1 MAVPYNTLD
10 DLFDL
15 ALVAPDT
22 YEVAGS
28 PNYPWG
34 RVYGGQVIAQGLWA
48 AGQTVEPG
56 YRPHSV
62 HAYFIRG
69 GDADLPIT
77 YEVDRIRDGRSFVT
91 RRVVARQAN
100 KAMLNLAASF
110 QIDEPQADVQLVH
123 APASLPTHDDSP
135 PAAYHWS
142 PFLEQRWVPDDQHP
156 DGVAVWMRVNHSS
169 GDDPLINAC
178 ALAYMSDDA
187 PTGAAARHHPDNPNN
202 AGNPEHEAGEE
213 AWANTF
219 VSASLDHSVWFHR
232 PIRADQWQLHILDGH
247 GITGARGLAMGNVFG
262 VDGTHHASVAQE
274 ILIRSK
280 A

>member
-1 MAVPYNTLD
+1 MAVPYNSLD
-10 DLFDL
+10 DLFNL
-15 ALVAPDT
+15 SLVAPDT

-69 GDADLPIT
+69 GDADLPIS

-100 KAMLNLAASF
+100 KAMLNLSASF
-110 QIDEPQADVQLVH
+110 QVDEPQADVQLIER
-123 APASLPTHDDSP
+123 PAALPNHEDSP
-135 PAAYHWS
+135 PATYHWC
-142 PFLEQRWVPDDQHP
+142 PFLEQRWVPDDQYP
-156 DGVAVWMRVNHSS
+156 GGVGVWMRVNHDSS
-169 GDDPLINAC
+169 DDPLVNAC

-187 PTGAAARHHPDNPNN
+187 PTAAASRHHPDNPNN
-202 AGNPEHEAGEE
+202 SKDSDSHDDE
-213 AWANTF
+213 AWAKTF

-232 PIRADQWQLHILDGH
+232 FVRADDWQLHVLDGH
-247 GITGARGLAMGNVFG
+247 GINGARGMAMGQVFG